1 LAAAAP
7 ARAGDAPGAVYQL
20 GEALAVGGQGGF
32 DYITIDAA
40 GKTLYVPR
48 SSHTLVVDA
57 ASGKTIADIPDS
69 NRNHGVALAPEA
81 GRGFISNGGDGT
93 VTIFDLKT
101 NAVLGKVKAAADA
114 DCIIYDPASRLV
126 LVCCGDAGCVVPIP
140 SDIDPKT
147 GGALPA
153 IDLGGKPEY
162 AVADGNGKV
171 FVNVQSKD
179 LVAVIDTKALK
190 VIARWPTA
198 PGGKPTGMSMD
209 HAMGHLY
216 VGCRNK
222 KMIVM
227 SAADG
232 KVLADLPI
240 GDHVDATAFDRC
252 CGLASCGDGTLTVT
266 RESPYGQFAVVQTVA
281 TVPGARTMA
290 VDPNTGTAYL
300 PVNTKAGFEV
310 VVVKRAP

>member
-1 LAAAAP
+1 VVLAAGP
-7 ARAGDAPGAVYQL
+7 ARGADEPAAVYQL
-20 GEALAVGGQGGF
+20 ASKLDIGGPGGF

-48 SSHTLVVDA
+48 SSHTLVLDA
-57 ASGKTIADIPDS
+57 ATGKTIADIPES

-93 VTIFDLKT
+93 VSIFDLKT

-114 DCIIYDPASRLV
+114 DCIIYDPASHFV
-126 LVCCGDAGCVVPIP
+126 LAFCGDADCVVPIRA
-140 SDIDPKT
+140 DTDPTT
-147 GGALPA
+147 GSALPA

-162 AVADGNGKV
+162 AVADGKGKV
-171 FVNVQSKD
+171 FVNIQSKD
-179 LVAVIDTKALK
+179 EVAVIDTKTLT
-190 VIARWPTA
+190 VLNRWPVA
-198 PGGKPTGMSMD
+198 PGSKPTGMSMD
-209 HAMGHLY
+209 RAKGRLY

-227 SAADG
+227 SAEDG

-240 GDHVDATAFDRC
+240 GERVDATAFDRGC
-252 CGLASCGDGTLTVT
+252 ALASCGDGTLTVI
-266 RESPYGQFAVVQTVA
+266 RETAPGQFAVVQTLPTVA
-281 TVPGARTMA
+281 GARTMA
-290 VDPNTGTAYL
+290 VDSNTGTVYL
-300 PVNTKAGFEV
+300 PAKEAGFEI